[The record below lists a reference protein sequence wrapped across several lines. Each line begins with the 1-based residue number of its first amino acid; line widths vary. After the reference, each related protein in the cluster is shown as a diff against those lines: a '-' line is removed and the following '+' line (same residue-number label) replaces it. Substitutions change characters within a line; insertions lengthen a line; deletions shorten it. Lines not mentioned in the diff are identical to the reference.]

1 MDGNR
6 RWAQRQGLQASL
18 GHKQMVEKGTQ
29 KVTLGAKKLGIKCLT
44 LWAFST
50 ENWRR
55 DPREVQFL
63 MKLFRQLFSK
73 EAQKLHEEGIR
84 IRTIGD
90 LTRFDQDIQDNVAK
104 WVAETKDNNAMTVV
118 FALNYGGQDEILR
131 AVEKISHE
139 VGEGQRSVNKL
150 TAKEFEQYLDTA
162 DLPPLDMIIRP
173 GGEQRLS
180 GFLIWQSNYA
190 ELYFS
195 QVLMPDFNEAE
206 LTKAV
211 KEFDRRQRNFGK

>member
-1 MDGNR
+1 
-6 RWAQRQGLQASL
+6 
-18 GHKQMVEKGTQ
+18 
-29 KVTLGAKKLGIKCLT
+29 
-44 LWAFST
+44 
-50 ENWRR
+50 
-55 DPREVQFL
+55 
-63 MKLFRQLFSK
+63 
-73 EAQKLHEEGIR
+73 
-84 IRTIGD
+84 
-90 LTRFDQDIQDNVAK
+90 
-104 WVAETKDNNAMTVV
+104 
-118 FALNYGGQDEILR
+118 
-131 AVEKISHE
+131 
-139 VGEGQRSVNKL
+139 L